1 MEDDLL
7 EACKAG
13 DLMAVADALRAG
25 TDLHCYGDSPMLQA
39 AIHGHYAV
47 VQHLWLHA
55 PVPRVFHV
63 GQGTLRK
70 AAQRGYTEIVVFLSN
85 YATPS
90 ELEVAIVSA
99 RRAGQDATALALE
112 RFRASKN
119 VSAIRV
125 SGRPEVDG
133 EGGDST
139 GYD

>member
-1 MEDDLL
+1 MEDVLL

-13 DLMAVADALRAG
+13 DLTSVADALRAG
-25 TDLHCYGDSPMLQA
+25 ADLHCYGDSPMLQA

-55 PVPRVFHV
+55 PIPRVFHV

-85 YATPS
+85 YATPT
-90 ELEVAIVSA
+90 ELDAAITSA
-99 RRAGQDATALALE
+99 QRAGQEETALALE

-125 SGRPEVDG
+125 SGRPEDDG
-133 EGGDST
+133 EGGDSP
-139 GYD
+139 GHD